1 MKYMCEVRATEAR
14 EMSSAVWCV
23 GLLLSVIGYQT
34 SSFDRKD
41 CKMSFSYD
49 PPVHPVI
56 LYFKL

>member
-1 MKYMCEVRATEAR
+1 MCEVRATAAR

-41 CKMSFSYD
+41 YKMSFSYD
-49 PPVHPVI
+49 SPVHPVR